1 MEFFKPG
8 RTFDFM
14 RLAWRFW
21 IPFSFVLLIG
31 SIVLMIYPGP
41 NYGTDFRGGTEIE
54 VAFLKTVEQ
63 GQIREAVTKG
73 GQFSDPDVVKVASG
87 SAPDRHYLIRVQ
99 EVTAV
104 TDTMKDEVRKALCF
118 SNDGSAPGGDEKAC
132 PVNARATEVKFSQ
145 GGDKITLRYDAEPD
159 MAKISEQIAKVP
171 SVVLRKGAAP
181 QVISARDHRVELQLQ
196 SRGDQLLDVL
206 SQHLG
211 KEVVPEKALRVEW
224 VGPKAGKQLRD
235 SARNSVALAILAIM
249 VYLAFRFDLRFA
261 PGVVIAC
268 LHDAVVV
275 IGVFILFKKEVTLST
290 VAAVLTIVGYSMND
304 TVVVYDRI
312 RENLGKHRGKTFAEI
327 INLSASETLS
337 RTLLTSGATMLSVLG
352 FFIWGTGVIKDFAF
366 AMVVGIVA
374 GTYSSIY
381 VAAPLTEYIDRKLK
395 ERAGLP
401 VKKKGVIQSARAG
414 A

>member
-14 RLAWRFW
+14 RHAWRFW
-21 IPFSFVLLIG
+21 IPLSFTLMIG
-31 SIVLMIYPGP
+31 SIILMIYPGP

-54 VAFLKTVEQ
+54 VAFEKPIDQ
-63 GQIREAVTKG
+63 GQIREAVVKS
-73 GQFSDPDVVKVASG
+73 GQFSDPDVVKVASEPH
-87 SAPDRHYLIRVQ
+87 PDRHFLIRVQ

-104 TDTMKDEVRKALCF
+104 TDTMKNDVRTALCYTV
-118 SNDGSAPGGDEKAC
+118 DGNAPGGDEKAC
-132 PVNARATEVKFSQ
+132 PANARATEVKFSQ

-159 MAKISEQIAKVP
+159 VAKIGEQIKKV
-171 SVVLRKGAAP
+171 SNVVLRKGSSP
-181 QVISARDHRVELQLQ
+181 QIISARDHRVELQLQ

-206 SQHLG
+206 SQQLG
-211 KEVVPEKALRVEW
+211 KDAVPEKALRVEW

-235 SARNSVALAILAIM
+235 SARNAVALAILAIM

-268 LHDAVVV
+268 VHDAVVV
-275 IGVFILFKKEVTLST
+275 IGAFIVLHKEVTLST

-327 INLSASETLS
+327 INLSASETIS
-337 RTLLTSGATMLSVLG
+337 RTILTSGATMLSVLA
-352 FFIWGTGVIKDFAF
+352 FFIWGTGVIKDFAL
-366 AMVVGIVA
+366 AMVIGIIA

-381 VAAPLTEYIDRKLK
+381 VAAPLTEWIDRKMR
-395 ERAGLP
+395 ERAGEP
-401 VKKKGVIQSARAG
+401 TKKKGVLQSAKARA
-414 A
+414 

>member
-63 GQIREAVTKG
+63 GQVREAVTKG

-196 SRGDQLLDVL
+196 SRGDQLLDVGGARGL
-206 SQHLG
+206 TVKG
-211 KEVVPEKALRVEW
+211 ARAEDVDKD
-224 VGPKAGKQLRD
+224 D
-235 SARNSVALAILAIM
+235 S
-249 VYLAFRFDLRFA
+249 
-261 PGVVIAC
+261 
-268 LHDAVVV
+268 
-275 IGVFILFKKEVTLST
+275 
-290 VAAVLTIVGYSMND
+290 
-304 TVVVYDRI
+304 
-312 RENLGKHRGKTFAEI
+312 
-327 INLSASETLS
+327 
-337 RTLLTSGATMLSVLG
+337 LSVGGARSRVPFSPEGSHL
-352 FFIWGTGVIKDFAF
+352 TGL
-366 AMVVGIVA
+366 VVLLLEHHRDTREQPCG
-374 GTYSSIY
+374 G
-381 VAAPLTEYIDRKLK
+381 
-395 ERAGLP
+395 RALVECGGP
-401 VKKKGVIQSARAG
+401 RKGVTVGHEPHGIPPSRSPRGRGPGGRSRWRSRRHTPRASWTRC
-414 A
+414 